1 MADRLTLQACAAGSN
16 VLLAV
21 CRDFAEERLAHG
33 LLFTGAPGI
42 GKKTFA
48 RLLAQALLCTGAGD
62 KPCGQCRDC
71 RRFLDGAHPDA
82 LIPAPAPK
90 EKTIKIDALRDTIN
104 ALSHHSMGG
113 GRRVV
118 LIENAERMT
127 PQAQNCLLKTLEEA
141 EEQTYFL
148 LTADQE
154 AQMLP
159 TICSRCRIV
168 RMQPW
173 AEARIR
179 EELLR
184 RGVPPERARAL
195 AGFCEGSL
203 GQALQMQGDESYWP
217 ARELVKN
224 SFLSLRREADQ
235 AAAAALLKDQKEQGD
250 RLLNILEQELRAL
263 LHARMAG
270 QAGAEDLPE
279 QWRQASPQGLCA
291 ILNGIMEARR
301 QRFANV
307 SWPAV
312 AAGLMQII
320 AEETKKWQA

>member
-21 CRDFAEERLAHG
+21 CRDFAENRLAHG

-48 RLLAQALLCTGAGD
+48 RLLAQALLCTGEGE

-82 LIPAPAPK
+82 LIPTPAPR
-90 EKTIKIDALRDTIN
+90 EKTIKIEALRDTIN

-141 EEQTYFL
+141 EDQTYFL
-148 LTADQE
+148 LTTDLE

-159 TICSRCRIV
+159 TIRSRCRIV

-173 AEARIR
+173 AETRVR

-184 RGVPPERARAL
+184 RGVPPQRAPTL
-195 AGFCEGSL
+195 ASFCEGSL
-203 GQALQMQGDESYWP
+203 GRALQMQEDESYWL
-217 ARELVKN
+217 ARELVKA

-235 AAAAALLKDQKEQGD
+235 ATAAALLKDQKEQGD

-263 LHARMAG
+263 LQARAAG
-270 QAGAEDLPE
+270 RDGAGELPE

-320 AEETKKWQA
+320 AEEIKKWQA